1 MGLVARLSQDFRLS
15 AGLPGHLVTG
25 WLVVT
30 EAQPAWQGAGRLHD
44 TGSMCLREGEER
56 RGGWRGCW
64 AAWLTKVLLYFRR
77 PLSAC
82 RTRTMSSVPP
92 RTLSKMH
99 YYPHFATPITEA

>member
-1 MGLVARLSQDFRLS
+1 MLVSEFILSKGKEGEESWGREEMG
-15 AGLPGHLVTG
+15 
-25 WLVVT
+25 
-30 EAQPAWQGAGRLHD
+30 
-44 TGSMCLREGEER
+44 EGEER
-56 RGGWRGCW
+56 RGGRRGCW
-64 AAWLTKVLLYFRR
+64 AAWLTEVLLYFRR